1 MKQYAAS
8 NKVEDAL
15 KDLARKYVTIRFI
28 RLHYLEA
35 EMDEIAAPG
44 VLAYKTGDCFAN
56 LVSFIN
62 EVPAGKEISTA
73 IVEEVLQRCVV
84 STRQRVR
91 QVAYMWHRNKI
102 LV

>member
-1 MKQYAAS
+1 MKQFDAS

-15 KDLARKYVTIRFI
+15 KDIARKHVTVRFI

-44 VLAYKTGDCFAN
+44 VLAYKAGDCFAN
-56 LVSFIN
+56 LVSFIH
-62 EVPAGKEISTA
+62 EVPAGKEISTP

-84 STRQRVR
+84 SIRKRALH
-91 QVAYMWHRNKI
+91 VAHKLYRNRI
-102 LV
+102 LT